1 MFSRLLSPE
10 KCEFFDIAE
19 CWRGRRGW
27 KKKKMLE
34 KGKGGRKVICWRQT
48 SARLKDWGEGTYL
61 PEGCPNH
68 RRHL

>member
-1 MFSRLLSPE
+1 M
-10 KCEFFDIAE
+10 AE